1 MIRLETLS
9 LLTRDGVRLDAD
21 VYRPES
27 DEKLPIL
34 LMRQPYGR
42 KIASTVVYAHP
53 HWYASQGYIVVIQDV
68 RGRGTSEGDFCLF
81 AHEVE
86 DGEDTLAWLANLPGS
101 TGEVGMY
108 GFSYQG
114 MTQLYA
120 SVSLA
125 PNLKA
130 LCPAMI
136 AWDLYRD
143 WATENGAFCL
153 QMNLGWAVQLAAASA
168 QRQGDIFAFQE
179 LYQRSRQLSFTDICP
194 ANPAWFRRLA
204 PDSFYHDW
212 LRYPADHD
220 YWRNLSPQFLCE
232 SVDLPML
239 HIGGWFD
246 PHLRGNLAGFQA
258 MSQRSSLQKLV
269 IGPWG
274 HLPWGRKGGGMDYGP
289 QAVSKIDELQIAW
302 FNAILKGQDNGLLA
316 KPSVQVFEL
325 GSNRWLARADFSTST
340 GENWYLNSTGLASVQ
355 ETAGQFGPE
364 QPLQFNVDRLVH
376 DPWRPVPSL
385 AGHASVPWGQGERS
399 VLDGRADVLTY
410 TSAPLNEPVSLLG
423 IPEVFLE
430 VTSDTPSFDLS
441 VVLAEVRPDGSVYN
455 LSQGYGRFASDPQPR
470 VHFPL
475 QALAACIPSGHCLR
489 LSISGA
495 SFPAYDVNPGTGQS
509 STEAGLIDQQVITL
523 TLALGNSYCRL
534 PIGPGG

>member
-1 MIRLETLS
+1 MIRLES
-9 LLTRDGVRLDAD
+9 RALLTRDGIRLDAD
-21 VYRPES
+21 IYRPQS

-42 KIASTVVYAHP
+42 NIASTVVYAHP
-53 HWYASQGYIVVIQDV
+53 RWYAAQGYIVVIQDV
-68 RGRGTSEGDFCLF
+68 RGRGTSEGEFSLF

-86 DGEDTLAWLANLPGS
+86 DGEDTLAWLADLPGS

-120 SVSLA
+120 SASLA

-168 QRQGDIFAFQE
+168 QRRGDALVFQE
-179 LYQRSRQLSFTDICP
+179 LYQRSRQLNFDDTYP
-194 ANPAWFRRLA
+194 ANPEWFQRLA

-220 YWRNLSPQFLCE
+220 YWRNLSPQWLCE

-246 PHLRGNLAGFQA
+246 PHLRGNLACFQA
-258 MSQRSSLQKLV
+258 MAEKKSPQKLM

-274 HLPWGRKGGGMDYGP
+274 HFPWGRKASGIDYGP
-289 QAVSKIDELQIAW
+289 QAVSRIDELQIAW
-302 FNAILKGQDNGLLA
+302 FDAILKGDPKDLWA
-316 KPSVQVFEL
+316 EPPVQVFEL
-325 GSNRWLARADFSTST
+325 GSHRWQARWDFPMPT
-340 GENWYLNSTGLASVQ
+340 GESWYLNSTGLASIQ
-355 ETAGQFGPE
+355 ETAGQFGPA
-364 QPLQFNVDRLVH
+364 QPGPGKIDMLVH

-385 AGHASVPWGQGERS
+385 AGHASFPGGQAERS
-399 VLDGRADVLTY
+399 GLDARADILTY
-410 TSAPLNEPVSLLG
+410 TSAPLRQPLTLLG
-423 IPEVFLE
+423 LPEVCLD

-441 VVLAEVRPDGSVYN
+441 VVLAEVRPDGSVYG
-455 LSQGYGRFASDPQPR
+455 LSQGYGRFARGRQQR
-470 VHFPL
+470 VHFFL
-475 QALAACIPSGHCLR
+475 QALAARIPSGHGLR

-495 SFPAYDVNPGTGQS
+495 SFPAYDVNPGTGDS
-509 STEAGLIDQQVITL
+509 SAEAGLIDQQVISL

-534 PIGPGG
+534 PIGPGD